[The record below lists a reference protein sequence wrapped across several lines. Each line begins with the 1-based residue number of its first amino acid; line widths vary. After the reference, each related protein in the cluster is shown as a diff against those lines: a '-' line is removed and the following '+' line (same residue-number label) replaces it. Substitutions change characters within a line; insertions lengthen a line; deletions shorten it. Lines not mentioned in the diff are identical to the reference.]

1 MTQQTKWTSRKPKRL
16 LLILLFLFLAPGLL
30 AIVFFRHTEW
40 LSLQATNKGTWVKPP
55 QLVVPLQAKQWHL
68 VLWSPSSCHANCL
81 EKLDKLARI
90 RLALGRRWYDV
101 DTILLQPDAQN
112 QPLSDKTVRRVGV
125 SAINIPL
132 KPTIFIANPQGY
144 LILSYPITAPS
155 DDIFHDIKQL
165 IVSHSE

>member
-1 MTQQTKWTSRKPKRL
+1 MTQQPKLTSRSPKRL

-30 AIVFFRHTEW
+30 AMVFFRHTEW
-40 LSLQATNKGTWVKPP
+40 LSLHTTNKGSWVNPP
-55 QLVVPLQAKQWHL
+55 QFVAPLKAKQWHL
-68 VLWSPSSCHANCL
+68 VLWYPMSCDANCL

-101 DTILLQPDAQN
+101 DTILLQNDGQN
-112 QPLSDKTVRRVGV
+112 QVLSDKTIRQVEG
-125 SAINIPL
+125 SAINMPL

-144 LILSYPITAPS
+144 LVLTYAVTAPS
-155 DDIFHDIKQL
+155 DDIYHDIKQL